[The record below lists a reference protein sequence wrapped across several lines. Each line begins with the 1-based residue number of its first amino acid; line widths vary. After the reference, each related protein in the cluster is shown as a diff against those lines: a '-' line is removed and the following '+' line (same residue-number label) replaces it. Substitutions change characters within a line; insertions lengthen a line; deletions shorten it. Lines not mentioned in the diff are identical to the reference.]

1 MLINI
6 DVNVKSLEFRM
17 VLYFCLYNWYY
28 LLDYH
33 KRPPTHTCA
42 IIIIC
47 EIKDKKI
54 KPLLLRS

>member
-1 MLINI
+1 MVNI
-6 DVNVKSLEFRM
+6 DVKSLEFRM
-17 VLYFCLYNWYY
+17 GTLLLFLQLVLSTGLS
-28 LLDYH
+28 H

-42 IIIIC
+42 ITIIC